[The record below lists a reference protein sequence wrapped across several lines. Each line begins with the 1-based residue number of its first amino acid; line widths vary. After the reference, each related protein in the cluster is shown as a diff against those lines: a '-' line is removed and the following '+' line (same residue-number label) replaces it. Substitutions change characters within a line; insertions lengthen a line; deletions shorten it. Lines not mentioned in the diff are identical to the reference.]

1 MMTSLPLLFLLP
13 SILGAVLAGFVCS
26 TMGTF
31 VVRMNLSSIGYCMS
45 HAAFAGA
52 AFGILI
58 SIDPMISAVFFAFAT
73 ALILGPLSE
82 KARLESNVVIG
93 FLFSVMIALGFIFL
107 SLKPGEAATGRALS
121 ILWGSLFS
129 VSYDN
134 VLLLLLL
141 SFVLL
146 VFVLVFYKE
155 LVAVMFHR
163 KLAESAGIN
172 TKLFYFAVLF
182 FTGFAVALSL
192 KLVGGL
198 LVFALIVNP
207 TSTAYQFFYDF
218 KKIMIFSPLIGIMSC
233 LIGFYVSLMLDFPI
247 GAAIVVVS
255 ASIFAVSLLVSPKR
269 KKGLLFSSKKKAS
282 MSRNDMEMFKQD

>member
-1 MMTSLPLLFLLP
+1 MLSLPLLFLLP
-13 SILGAVLAGFVCS
+13 SIIGAVLAGFVCS

-52 AFGILI
+52 AFGILL
-58 SIDPMISAVFFAFAT
+58 SIDPMITAVFFAFTT

-129 VSYDN
+129 VNYDN
-134 VLLLLLL
+134 VLLLSVL
-141 SFVLL
+141 SFALL
-146 VFVLVFYKE
+146 IFVIVFYKE
-155 LVAVMFHR
+155 LIAVMFHR
-163 KLAESAGIN
+163 KLAESSGIN

-218 KKIMIFSPLIGIMSC
+218 KKIIIFSPLIGIMSC
-233 LIGFYVSLMLDFPI
+233 LLGFYVSLLADFPI
-247 GAAIVVVS
+247 GASIVVVS
-255 ASIFAVSLLVSPKR
+255 ATGFAISLVVSPKR
-269 KKGLLFSSKKKAS
+269 KKGSLFKKQKKNS
-282 MSRNDMEMFKQD
+282 TLST